1 MAPPIPLV
9 SLSEL
14 EHDATSPKRS
24 RPLTSDAAQLSWKS
38 KAEPPRALTDCALK
52 EMTQYKCN
60 IKEQQKGKQP
70 QVVCLPL
77 VRLFRE

>member
-1 MAPPIPLV
+1 MAPPLPLV

-14 EHDATSPKRS
+14 EQHATSPKTS
-24 RPLTSDAAQLSWKS
+24 SPLTSDAAQPSWKS

-60 IKEQQKGKQP
+60 IEKQEKGKP